1 MDFFTRTP
9 CLDGQVNNK
18 NNAFNN
24 LSPYLFQ
31 YAHQKRLRLEMLAN
45 EPALKKQK
53 RIFKKME
60 ELDKYFDLVDN
71 QGMKK

>member
-1 MDFFTRTP
+1 
-9 CLDGQVNNK
+9 
-18 NNAFNN
+18 
-24 LSPYLFQ
+24 
-31 YAHQKRLRLEMLAN
+31 MLAN